1 MYGKGVIIK
10 MEEILCIVAVITI
23 IVAIITILCYRTRT
37 RRIIKSLDYM
47 IDRAI
52 AGNFTEDLFDESAL
66 SSVECKME
74 NYLAASE
81 VSAQNL
87 SIEKDKIKTLISD
100 ISHQTKTPI
109 ANIQLY
115 SELLLENLD
124 RIQGDYGD
132 FSRENLNY
140 AKLISSQTEK
150 LSFLISSLIK
160 LSRLETGIL
169 TVLPKDGEIFGV
181 LERIKAQFSA
191 KAKEKGIDFVVYPT
205 DARAVFDE
213 KWTEEALCNIV
224 DNAIKYTKEGS
235 VTVQV
240 IEYELF
246 TCIQVSDTGI
256 GISEEEQAKIFARF
270 YRSVDVGNSDG
281 IGIGLYL
288 AREIISGQGGYIKAV
303 SEIGKG
309 SVFSIYLPREK
320 QTKIEGK

>member
-1 MYGKGVIIK
+1 
-10 MEEILCIVAVITI
+10 
-23 IVAIITILCYRTRT
+23 
-37 RRIIKSLDYM
+37 M

-66 SSVECKME
+66 SSVECKMA
-74 NYLAASE
+74 NYLAASA

-160 LSRLETGIL
+160 LSRLETGVL
-169 TVLPKDGEIFGV
+169 TVLPKDGEIFSV
-181 LERIKAQFSA
+181 LERIKSQFSA
-191 KAKEKGIDFVVYPT
+191 KAKEKGIEFVVYPT

>member
-288 AREIISGQGGYIKAV
+288 AREIISGQGGYIKVV

-320 QTKIEGK
+320 QTKTEGK